1 MDWYILG
8 IKPTK
13 DKKAIKD
20 AYLQKLRHTNPEDK
34 PEEFK
39 ALRTAYEK
47 AIALADQADS
57 DIVRDES
64 PVELWMDAIV
74 KLYEDYAS
82 RINPACWEVLM
93 GSDVCIGLD
102 THPSAE
108 DALMKFLMEN
118 YHLPKAVWQVLDE
131 TFQFSQRVEELYE
144 TWPKEF
150 IDNAVLSGIHLDPA
164 LDYELFTPG
173 TNGKDCDFYR
183 RLYFQAKQI
192 PLSEISSIL
201 EQMDML
207 SEHHPYGEVLRY
219 RFYLE
224 TGREQEGKNGFR
236 KLAAA
241 YPDNA
246 LLAIAW
252 AELCLEDGNAEEA
265 ERIAS
270 HILDLEPEHIGAKTV
285 YAKCLAEKKQYRE
298 AKEFA
303 YDIIQVCSENPIL
316 MEQWVQLM
324 KSWNE
329 QLICHLEAAYAQT
342 PEDTDNIIELVWCYA
357 QNDRMDDAIALAQKI
372 DPNYEDAFAYHNLMG
387 QLYHNTGKF
396 SEALSHLQTVETIL
410 RNIADDGTKETQK
423 RIARLPE
430 ILQDQGNC
438 LAQLGRTAE
447 AKEKFEQAL
456 QIVPEDTEIL
466 LLTGKILFSSGDYR
480 EAVEAFRRLLQVTPD
495 AWVAELLM
503 ALCLYHM
510 HQDREAFDAVN
521 RAIAIQ
527 ENDLSLYVIKMQ
539 ILVRNKVFGD
549 VHKILNFLKEN
560 DAPEDIATD
569 FIRAELTELE
579 KKDSKNALRQY
590 RILQMRVEA
599 GEDLIWS
606 TELYYRLAVLTGN
619 QLDVGQERN
628 RKTVLEIIDKG
639 LSFNEQDRDL
649 LYYKAWVLK
658 KGGLLEQA
666 LAIYQALEEKNDHS
680 DVVLRGIADIYYE
693 DLNRHADKALTYYER
708 LLEIRE
714 NAKLYFYAATCKR
727 QLGDLEGA
735 KLYYLKALEMDPGD
749 IETFHGLAF
758 IYDALGNY
766 EESLKLLNQG
776 LAIIENTIHRFDP
789 IVEHKANV
797 LCRLGRFEEALSFVR
812 DAGIDYLYFNFLQLQ
827 IDICCQAGWWNR
839 ARQVLNRW
847 KRANR
852 NGPEP
857 MPANIRLYLLQ
868 GKLFKAALAIESAK
882 HKLPFRQVQDF
893 QLQLAELEQNYPRQV
908 ELLSQWVQAD
918 PTDDHALT
926 RLALAYW
933 HMDNQKAA
941 QDAAQKALTL
951 LDNTLSQR
959 LTDEPLYRSR
969 RSLILAILGKTQE
982 AKAELSRT
990 RTLPLCHFC
999 AYSSCKDADI
1009 YEAQIEEILGNTE
1022 KAQKLYTAG
1031 RAKWPDDLDCIAG
1044 ELRLKKKGRK

>member
-1 MDWYILG
+1 M
-8 IKPTK
+8 
-13 DKKAIKD
+13 
-20 AYLQKLRHTNPEDK
+20 
-34 PEEFK
+34 
-39 ALRTAYEK
+39 
-47 AIALADQADS
+47 
-57 DIVRDES
+57 
-64 PVELWMDAIV
+64 
-74 KLYEDYAS
+74 
-82 RINPACWEVLM
+82 
-93 GSDVCIGLD
+93 
-102 THPSAE
+102 
-108 DALMKFLMEN
+108 
-118 YHLPKAVWQVLDE
+118 
-131 TFQFSQRVEELYE
+131 
-144 TWPKEF
+144 
-150 IDNAVLSGIHLDPA
+150 
-164 LDYELFTPG
+164 
-173 TNGKDCDFYR
+173 
-183 RLYFQAKQI
+183 
-192 PLSEISSIL
+192 
-201 EQMDML
+201 
-207 SEHHPYGEVLRY
+207 
-219 RFYLE
+219 
-224 TGREQEGKNGFR
+224 
-236 KLAAA
+236 
-241 YPDNA
+241 
-246 LLAIAW
+246 
-252 AELCLEDGNAEEA
+252 
-265 ERIAS
+265 
-270 HILDLEPEHIGAKTV
+270 
-285 YAKCLAEKKQYRE
+285 
-298 AKEFA
+298 
-303 YDIIQVCSENPIL
+303 
-316 MEQWVQLM
+316 
-324 KSWNE
+324 
-329 QLICHLEAAYAQT
+329 
-342 PEDTDNIIELVWCYA
+342 
-357 QNDRMDDAIALAQKI
+357 
-372 DPNYEDAFAYHNLMG
+372 
-387 QLYHNTGKF
+387 
-396 SEALSHLQTVETIL
+396 
-410 RNIADDGTKETQK
+410 
-423 RIARLPE
+423 
-430 ILQDQGNC
+430 
-438 LAQLGRTAE
+438 
-447 AKEKFEQAL
+447 
-456 QIVPEDTEIL
+456 
-466 LLTGKILFSSGDYR
+466 
-480 EAVEAFRRLLQVTPD
+480 EAFQRLLQLTPA

-579 KKDSKNALRQY
+579 KKDAKDALRQY

-639 LSFNEQDRDL
+639 LSFNEQDREL

-776 LAIIENTIHRFDP
+776 LAIIENTTHRFDP

-797 LCRLGRFEEALSFVR
+797 LCRLGRFEEALSFAR

-827 IDICCQAGWWNR
+827 IDICCQAGWWDR

-852 NGPEP
+852 NSPEP

-982 AKAELSRT
+982 AKAELNRT

-999 AYSSCKDADI
+999 EYGSCKDADI

>member
-1 MDWYILG
+1 
-8 IKPTK
+8 
-13 DKKAIKD
+13 
-20 AYLQKLRHTNPEDK
+20 
-34 PEEFK
+34 
-39 ALRTAYEK
+39 
-47 AIALADQADS
+47 
-57 DIVRDES
+57 
-64 PVELWMDAIV
+64 
-74 KLYEDYAS
+74 
-82 RINPACWEVLM
+82 
-93 GSDVCIGLD
+93 
-102 THPSAE
+102 
-108 DALMKFLMEN
+108 
-118 YHLPKAVWQVLDE
+118 
-131 TFQFSQRVEELYE
+131 
-144 TWPKEF
+144 
-150 IDNAVLSGIHLDPA
+150 
-164 LDYELFTPG
+164 
-173 TNGKDCDFYR
+173 
-183 RLYFQAKQI
+183 
-192 PLSEISSIL
+192 
-201 EQMDML
+201 
-207 SEHHPYGEVLRY
+207 
-219 RFYLE
+219 
-224 TGREQEGKNGFR
+224 
-236 KLAAA
+236 
-241 YPDNA
+241 
-246 LLAIAW
+246 
-252 AELCLEDGNAEEA
+252 
-265 ERIAS
+265 
-270 HILDLEPEHIGAKTV
+270 
-285 YAKCLAEKKQYRE
+285 
-298 AKEFA
+298 
-303 YDIIQVCSENPIL
+303 

-387 QLYHNTGKF
+387 QLYLNTGKF

-579 KKDSKNALRQY
+579 KKDSKDALRQY

-693 DLNRHADKALTYYER
+693 DLNRHADKGPY
-708 LLEIRE
+708 LLRKAFGDPGKRE
-714 NAKLYFYAATCKR
+714 AVFLCSYLQATVR
-727 QLGDLEGA
+727 RSGGG
-735 KLYYLKALEMDPGD
+735 KAL
-749 IETFHGLAF
+749 
-758 IYDALGNY
+758 
-766 EESLKLLNQG
+766 
-776 LAIIENTIHRFDP
+776 
-789 IVEHKANV
+789 
-797 LCRLGRFEEALSFVR
+797 LSE
-812 DAGIDYLYFNFLQLQ
+812 GT
-827 IDICCQAGWWNR
+827 G
-839 ARQVLNRW
+839 
-847 KRANR
+847 
-852 NGPEP
+852 NGP
-857 MPANIRLYLLQ
+857 RGY
-868 GKLFKAALAIESAK
+868 
-882 HKLPFRQVQDF
+882 
-893 QLQLAELEQNYPRQV
+893 
-908 ELLSQWVQAD
+908 
-918 PTDDHALT
+918 
-926 RLALAYW
+926 
-933 HMDNQKAA
+933 
-941 QDAAQKALTL
+941 
-951 LDNTLSQR
+951 
-959 LTDEPLYRSR
+959 
-969 RSLILAILGKTQE
+969 
-982 AKAELSRT
+982 
-990 RTLPLCHFC
+990 
-999 AYSSCKDADI
+999 
-1009 YEAQIEEILGNTE
+1009 
-1022 KAQKLYTAG
+1022 
-1031 RAKWPDDLDCIAG
+1031 
-1044 ELRLKKKGRK
+1044 

>member
-57 DIVRDES
+57 ETVRDES

-82 RINPACWEVLM
+82 RINPACWKALM
-93 GSDVCIGLD
+93 DSDVCIGLD
-102 THPSAE
+102 TRPVAE
-108 DALMKFLMEN
+108 EALMEFLMEN

-144 TWPKEF
+144 TWPREF
-150 IDNAVLSGIHLDPA
+150 IDHAVLSGIHFDPA

-173 TNGKDCDFYR
+173 TNGRDCDHYR
-183 RLYFQAKQI
+183 RLYFQAKQT

-201 EQMDML
+201 EQMDTL

-219 RFYLE
+219 RFYME
-224 TGREQEGKNGFR
+224 TGREQEGKNGFCQ
-236 KLAAA
+236 LAAA

-285 YAKCLAEKKQYRE
+285 YAKCLAEKKQYHE
-298 AKEFA
+298 AKECA
-303 YDIIQVCSENPIL
+303 YDLIHVCSENPML
-316 MEQWVQLM
+316 MEQLVQLM

-342 PEDTDNIIELVWCYA
+342 PEDTDNIIELAWCYA
-357 QNDRMDDAIALAQKI
+357 QNDRVDDAMALAQKI
-372 DPNYEDAFAYHNLMG
+372 DPNCEDAFAYHNLMG
-387 QLYHNTGKF
+387 QLYYNTGKF
-396 SEALSHLQTVETIL
+396 SEALSHLQTIETIL

-430 ILQDQGNC
+430 ILQYQGNC

-447 AKEKFEQAL
+447 AKGKFEQAL
-456 QIVPEDTEIL
+456 QIAPEDTELL
-466 LLTGKILFSSGDYR
+466 LLTGKVLFSSGDYR
-480 EAVEAFRRLLQVTPD
+480 EAVEAFRRLLQLTPD
-495 AWVAELLM
+495 AWVAELLT
-503 ALCLYHM
+503 ALSLYHM

-579 KKDSKNALRQY
+579 KKDAKNALRQY

-606 TELYYRLAVLTGN
+606 AELYYRLAVLTGN
-619 QLDVGQERN
+619 QLDVGQEIN

-639 LSFNEQDRDL
+639 LSFNEQDREL

-797 LCRLGRFEEALSFVR
+797 LCRLGRFEEALSFAR

>member
-1 MDWYILG
+1 
-8 IKPTK
+8 
-13 DKKAIKD
+13 
-20 AYLQKLRHTNPEDK
+20 
-34 PEEFK
+34 
-39 ALRTAYEK
+39 
-47 AIALADQADS
+47 
-57 DIVRDES
+57 
-64 PVELWMDAIV
+64 
-74 KLYEDYAS
+74 
-82 RINPACWEVLM
+82 
-93 GSDVCIGLD
+93 
-102 THPSAE
+102 
-108 DALMKFLMEN
+108 
-118 YHLPKAVWQVLDE
+118 
-131 TFQFSQRVEELYE
+131 
-144 TWPKEF
+144 
-150 IDNAVLSGIHLDPA
+150 
-164 LDYELFTPG
+164 
-173 TNGKDCDFYR
+173 
-183 RLYFQAKQI
+183 
-192 PLSEISSIL
+192 
-201 EQMDML
+201 
-207 SEHHPYGEVLRY
+207 
-219 RFYLE
+219 
-224 TGREQEGKNGFR
+224 
-236 KLAAA
+236 
-241 YPDNA
+241 
-246 LLAIAW
+246 
-252 AELCLEDGNAEEA
+252 
-265 ERIAS
+265 
-270 HILDLEPEHIGAKTV
+270 
-285 YAKCLAEKKQYRE
+285 
-298 AKEFA
+298 
-303 YDIIQVCSENPIL
+303 
-316 MEQWVQLM
+316 
-324 KSWNE
+324 
-329 QLICHLEAAYAQT
+329 
-342 PEDTDNIIELVWCYA
+342 
-357 QNDRMDDAIALAQKI
+357 
-372 DPNYEDAFAYHNLMG
+372 
-387 QLYHNTGKF
+387 
-396 SEALSHLQTVETIL
+396 
-410 RNIADDGTKETQK
+410 
-423 RIARLPE
+423 
-430 ILQDQGNC
+430 
-438 LAQLGRTAE
+438 
-447 AKEKFEQAL
+447 
-456 QIVPEDTEIL
+456 
-466 LLTGKILFSSGDYR
+466 
-480 EAVEAFRRLLQVTPD
+480 
-495 AWVAELLM
+495 
-503 ALCLYHM
+503 
-510 HQDREAFDAVN
+510 
-521 RAIAIQ
+521 
-527 ENDLSLYVIKMQ
+527 
-539 ILVRNKVFGD
+539 
-549 VHKILNFLKEN
+549 
-560 DAPEDIATD
+560 
-569 FIRAELTELE
+569 
-579 KKDSKNALRQY
+579 
-590 RILQMRVEA
+590 MRVEA

-639 LSFNEQDRDL
+639 LSFNEQDREL

-727 QLGDLEGA
+727 QLGELEGA

-797 LCRLGRFEEALSFVR
+797 LCRLGRFEEALSFTR